1 MSQPETVTVQTS
13 GGMTVTVQS
22 DGTITVDPAPAPPAP
37 GASTTVFFD
46 DFTGPAGSLPNSANW
61 NVINT
66 TAGPQ
71 NPEAFEEDQGTRSS
85 TLRTRRCSTRTAT
98 RTYLFMVGSQGSLG
112 ATAGILARAE
122 GGHVRRP
129 RAVLQ
134 RGVRHTREHPQGCCA
149 PRTVVRVL
157 REDHAAGRTVAVP
170 VSSPAA
176 VPPGGAYPSDY
187 YEFDLMESASSAVT
201 RRSPRPPPGVRVPPH
216 SRI

>member
-71 NPEAFEEDQGTRSS
+71 NPEAFGKGDQEQY
-85 TLRTRRCSTRTAT
+85 LANTALLHQDGDT
-98 RTYLFMVGSQGSLG
+98 NLLFMVGSQGSLG
-112 ATAGILARAE
+112 ATAGYWPA
-122 GGHVRRP
+122 P
-129 RAVLQ
+129 RVDTFAAPGQFYNGVFATHGNTPKVAVLPGQSCEFSAKTMPLAGLWPSLWFTCRGADRGSVPQ
-134 RGVRHTREHPQGCCA
+134 RLLRVRPDGVRH
-149 PRTVVRVL
+149 L
-157 REDHAAGRTVAVP
+157 RR
-170 VSSPAA
+170 
-176 VPPGGAYPSDY
+176 
-187 YEFDLMESASSAVT
+187 
-201 RRSPRPPPGVRVPPH
+201 
-216 SRI
+216 